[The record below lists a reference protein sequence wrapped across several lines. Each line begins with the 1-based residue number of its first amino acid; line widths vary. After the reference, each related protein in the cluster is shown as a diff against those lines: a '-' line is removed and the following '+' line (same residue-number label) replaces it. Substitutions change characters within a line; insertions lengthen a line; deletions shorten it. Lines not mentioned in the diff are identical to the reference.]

1 MLHSLNF
8 NSDCRSLNFYVLSM
22 FLCLLKTM
30 LLSVIVSE
38 IMHGKYS
45 GPTEYNLFI
54 IVVVLFL
61 LLFLLSITL

>member
-1 MLHSLNF
+1 
-8 NSDCRSLNFYVLSM
+8 
-22 FLCLLKTM
+22 M

-61 LLFLLSITL
+61 LLFLSKHYLIVLISVKTMLI

>member
-1 MLHSLNF
+1 MLPSLNF
-8 NSDCRSLNFYVLSM
+8 NSDCLSLSFYVLSM
-22 FLCLLKTM
+22 FLCLLRTM

-38 IMHGKYS
+38 MLHGKYS

-54 IVVVLFL
+54 IVVALFL